1 MHEIFVIVRDAGDL
15 VGPDRLLLE
24 GMMRVTLGK
33 EVLEEAHILE
43 TKQGDLMMRLVS
55 DLRQR
60 GILALQA
67 RLDTVPTSWVCLLT
81 LEGRDVS
88 VSRTCIR

>member
-1 MHEIFVIVRDAGDL
+1 MSMSSATISIWRLGRTTYIVRDAGDL

-43 TKQGDLMMRLVS
+43 TKQGDLMMRLHYPICQ
-55 DLRQR
+55 LM
-60 GILALQA
+60 
-67 RLDTVPTSWVCLLT
+67 P
-81 LEGRDVS
+81 
-88 VSRTCIR
+88 